1 MHMKHG
7 NQDAPTVVATN
18 ETGVPVATRT
28 NLMRVS
34 EQFTSIQGEGLDIGV
49 PFSFIRLFGCNYF
62 CSWCDTKY
70 AVQHWSD
77 TYYERTPAEL
87 AAWADEQGN
96 VAVCLTGGEPLTAP
110 QPLFLDLA
118 RRLTAARHTIDI
130 QTNGTIFR
138 PALAPLIDSWS
149 LSPKLGSSGMV
160 ERPDILRRYLAAR
173 QAGTLKGRLLL
184 KFVIANPRDLDLTQ
198 ALLASIPEIAAQQI
212 PIILQPEGLE
222 HASVADYAAAL
233 RWLTE
238 SVAIGE
244 GAVAWRAYPV
254 RVLPQ
259 LHRIIWGGKRGI

>member
-1 MHMKHG
+1 MPDIRDQTTH
-7 NQDAPTVVATN
+7 DLPIAVPTRA
-18 ETGVPVATRT
+18 G
-28 NLMRVS
+28 LLRVS
-34 EQFTSIQGEGLDIGV
+34 EQFTSIQGEGLDIGQ
-49 PFSFIRLFGCNYF
+49 PFSFIRLFGCNYA

-110 QPLFLDLA
+110 PPLFLDLVQHLKA
-118 RRLTAARHTIDI
+118 KGHYLDV

-138 PALAPLIDSWS
+138 ASLAPLIDSWS
-149 LSPKLGSSGMV
+149 VSPKLGSSGMV
-160 ERPDILRRYLAAR
+160 ERPDVLRRYLAAR
-173 QAGTLKGRLLL
+173 RAGTLHGRLLL
-184 KFVIANPRDLDLTQ
+184 KFVIADQRDLDLTHD
-198 ALLASIPEIAAQQI
+198 LLAALPEVAAEAVPVI
-212 PIILQPEGLE
+212 VQPEGLE

-238 SVAIGE
+238 AVALGE
-244 GAVAWRAYPV
+244 GAERWRPYQL

-259 LHRIIWGGKRGI
+259 VHRIIWGGKRGI